1 MAGKRGS
8 LVQRPA
14 KANEYEIVFG
24 SAPAERGWTDLKAV
38 AKNALSDAW
47 DYLTAHPTKYDAAR
61 CYQLRG
67 DAGAIIIDGKTL
79 PQWQYKVTN
88 GGRLWY
94 AVEEPTPKSKKPGR
108 VIITS
113 ASPGHP
119 NETDSSKNFR

>member
-8 LVQRPA
+8 SVPRPT
-14 KANEYEIVFG
+14 KADEYDIIFG
-24 SAPAERGWTDLKAV
+24 NAAAERGWTDLKAV

-47 DYLTAHPTKYDAAR
+47 DYLTAHPARFDSSR

-67 DAGAIIIDGKTL
+67 DAATVFVDGI
-79 PQWQYKVTN
+79 
-88 GGRLWY
+88 
-94 AVEEPTPKSKKPGR
+94 EMPKSKRCGR